1 MADLGSLVVKLSA
14 ETSEFREDLGRTA
27 RLLDRHANDMKA
39 SMQQVAS
46 VAKTTFAV
54 VIGATSVA
62 ALRDFVTHTLE
73 AAAALQG
80 LSEQTGAS
88 AVALSGFAPVATI
101 SGTAM
106 EAIGVSLAKLSKGLA
121 GLDDG
126 FDASGQRAMV
136 AMVGPLGAGV
146 GQCRCIVWHSPVGAA
161 FAMVDARLQLSY
173 GGGDVDLA
181 SRASTRR

>member
-88 AVALSGFAPVATI
+88 AAALSGFAPVATI

-106 EAIGVSLAKLSKGLA
+106 EAIGVSLAMLSKGLA
-121 GLDDG
+121 GVDD
-126 FDASGQRAMV
+126 
-136 AMVGPLGAGV
+136 
-146 GQCRCIVWHSPVGAA
+146 
-161 FAMVDARLQLSY
+161 
-173 GGGDVDLA
+173 
-181 SRASTRR
+181 